1 MENDNLGSKKM
12 NNKQSINDDSMNLNH
27 DYQLGSLLQSELEID
42 EKGNEKSVDRA
53 RNKNPNDEISKSK
66 TNKKVS
72 AKPSSA
78 SEALGRKMVENQ
90 DKNSDIT
97 ADRLSIPEN
106 DELV

>member
-1 MENDNLGSKKM
+1 MKNDDLGSKKM
-12 NNKQSINDDSMNLNH
+12 NNKQSINDYTKNMNHEN
-27 DYQLGSLLQSELEID
+27 QSGSLLQSELEID

-53 RNKNPNDEISKSK
+53 RNKNPNDEIYKSK

-78 SEALGRKMVENQ
+78 SETLGKKMVENQ

-97 ADRLSIPEN
+97 PNRLSIPEN

>member
-1 MENDNLGSKKM
+1 MKNDDLGSKKM
-12 NNKQSINDDSMNLNH
+12 NNKQSINDYTINMNHEN
-27 DYQLGSLLQSELEID
+27 QSGRLLQSELEID

-53 RNKNPNDEISKSK
+53 RNKNPNDEIYKSK
-66 TNKKVS
+66 TNIKVS

-78 SEALGRKMVENQ
+78 SETLGKKMVENQ

-97 ADRLSIPEN
+97 PNRLSIPEN

>member
-1 MENDNLGSKKM
+1 MENNDLGSKKM
-12 NNKQSINDDSMNLNH
+12 NNKQSTNDCAINMNHEN
-27 DYQLGSLLQSELEID
+27 QSGSFLQSELEID

-53 RNKNPNDEISKSK
+53 RNNNPNDEIYKSK

-78 SEALGRKMVENQ
+78 SEAAGKKMVENQ

-97 ADRLSIPEN
+97 PNRLSIPEN
-106 DELV
+106 DALE

>member
-1 MENDNLGSKKM
+1 MENDDLGSKKM

-27 DYQLGSLLQSELEID
+27 DYQLGSLLQSELEIN
-42 EKGNEKSVDRA
+42 EKGNEKSVNRA
-53 RNKNPNDEISKSK
+53 RNNNPNDKIYKSK
-66 TNKKVS
+66 TNKKIS

-78 SEALGRKMVENQ
+78 SEAFGKNMVENQ

-97 ADRLSIPEN
+97 PNRLSISEK

>member
-1 MENDNLGSKKM
+1 M
-12 NNKQSINDDSMNLNH
+12 NNKQSINDYTLNMNHEN
-27 DYQLGSLLQSELEID
+27 QSGSLLQSELEID

-53 RNKNPNDEISKSK
+53 RNKNPNDEIYKSK

-78 SEALGRKMVENQ
+78 SETLGKKMFENQ

-97 ADRLSIPEN
+97 PNRLSIPEN